1 MECDICARNGKE
13 LTDLGVNCASCAR
26 TTLYALRL
34 EHGQTLLERGSLGS
48 RIESITLGKGSDKR
62 LENVWTIEA
71 DRARASDIRTR
82 LGDGHGSISTVK
94 QEIED
99 LKAEIQR
106 RKVDLTRRRSTL
118 KTTKGT
124 LAGRDKG
131 ETDKFGEKLARGRKN
146 FDAIHAAAVET
157 RAYLCRE
164 AANILRL
171 RQGKSRSANQT
182 QSLRYFIGTT
192 PIPDLKSINGVR
204 CSELTAMLASVS
216 RLVCLVSFYLGLRL
230 PAEIILPH
238 RNYPLATIN
247 TPATSYATT
256 KPEFP
261 GSGSYLAMTDVSKN
275 SENRGA
281 SRSRPLFIGSDDR
294 NELVTDLARKDPSAF
309 KFFVEAVSLLAW
321 DVTWLAHSQGLS
333 TGNETW
339 SEICNLGASLW
350 AIVFATPQSS
360 AVRRAL
366 ARQSSK
372 QSHDSPRSRSS
383 TPVDAQVNQLGAYS
397 HASAH
402 SSLSAAARMAHM
414 RSMRLSKY
422 TMIAD
427 PLRKILENEMKN
439 AEWEVLQED
448 EIFDGGETFDEAVLI
463 PARHLEASHYD
474 ATRSIMS
481 TAPSVDPLNGRPK
494 GTSGWTKVKDTKI
507 RD

>member
-1 MECDICARNGKE
+1 MKCDICARKGQE
-13 LTDLGVNCASCAR
+13 LAHVGVHCASCAR
-26 TTLYALRL
+26 TILYALRL
-34 EHGQTLLERGSLGS
+34 EHGQTLLERGALGA
-48 RIESITLGKGSDKR
+48 RIESITLGKSAEKR

-82 LGDGHGSISTVK
+82 LGDGHTAISTVK
-94 QEIED
+94 QEIEG
-99 LKAEIQR
+99 LRAEIMAM
-106 RKVDLTRRRSTL
+106 KADISKRRSIL
-118 KTTKGT
+118 KTTRGT

-131 ETDKFGEKLARGRKN
+131 EIDKLNEKIARGTKN
-146 FDAIHAAAVET
+146 FDAIHGAAVET

-171 RQGKSRSANQT
+171 RQGKPRSSNQAQT
-182 QSLRYFIGTT
+182 LRYFIGTI
-192 PIPDLKSINGVR
+192 PIPDLKAINGVR

-216 RLVCLVSFYLGLRL
+216 RLICLISFYLGLRL

-247 TPATSYATT
+247 TPATSYGAT

-261 GSGSYLAMTDVSKN
+261 GSGSYLAMTDISKN

-281 SRSRPLFIGSDDR
+281 SRPRPLFIGSDDR
-294 NELVTDLARKDPSAF
+294 NELVTDLAKKDPSAF
-309 KFFVEAVSLLAW
+309 KFFIEAVSLLAW

-339 SEICNLGASLW
+339 SEVCNLGASLW

-366 ARQSSK
+366 ARQGFK

-397 HASAH
+397 HTSAH

-414 RSMRLSKY
+414 QTMRLSKY

-481 TAPSVDPLNGRPK
+481 TAPSADSPNGRPK
-494 GTSGWTKVKDTKI
+494 GTSGWTKVKDTKS